1 MLSYIELEELENS
14 YANGAKGAGL
24 RACLQVLKTERD
36 KELKERNE
44 MLIAQYDRLRTSYNR
59 ILRIIR
65 DYRIPDDETMEDVSN
80 YMARLKDNRR
90 KIDELKNINL

>member
-1 MLSYIELEELENS
+1 MMSYIELEEMENS
-14 YANGAKGAGL
+14 YANGSKGAGL
-24 RACLQVLKTERD
+24 RACLQVLKSERD

-65 DYRIPDDETMEDVSN
+65 DYRIPDDETIEDVTA
-80 YMARLKDNRR
+80 YMERLKDNRR